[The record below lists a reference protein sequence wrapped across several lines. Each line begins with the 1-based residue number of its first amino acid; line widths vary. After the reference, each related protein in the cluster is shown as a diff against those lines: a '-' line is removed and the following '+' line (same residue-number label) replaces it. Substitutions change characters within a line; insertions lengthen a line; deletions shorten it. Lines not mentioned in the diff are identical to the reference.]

1 MKINLKI
8 TFNNAYDE
16 INFYKEFKRQIPKF
30 YYDKYGFIQLDSLD
44 FNFNKSLYKKMIELK
59 IIECCDL
66 IIDNDKYETYDIR
79 FLRDI
84 DDFKTTSCKC
94 ILIKI
99 TY

>member
-8 TFNNAYDE
+8 TFSNIYDE